1 MTSWCEHALRTAGP
15 YVTDEFSSHRVP
27 QYGVFVFRCC
37 KFDQAFEQNVEI
49 SMILRRL
56 EDHVASQQWAG
67 NEQNILTPRH
77 HYAVTD
83 IWGIKHLLP
92 YDIL

>member
-1 MTSWCEHALRTAGP
+1 
-15 YVTDEFSSHRVP
+15 
-27 QYGVFVFRCC
+27 
-37 KFDQAFEQNVEI
+37 
-49 SMILRRL
+49 MILRRL
-56 EDHVASQQWAG
+56 EDNVASQQWAG